1 MRSQEST
8 VDRISVGMLEVT
20 EQRFYRWIAGQEA
33 QVPSQALSRH
43 THRSG
48 IANQQI
54 LQGGSDGRGIPWPTR
69 LCDPSSVRFVILQ
82 VADAYV
88 VVPATVVTALDQR
101 LPWSLACRVGSP
113 LDLLQL
119 GVGEMSVL
127 RSCCGLLALHE
138 QPAVEHCASS
148 DPVRP
153 GAGPLTARQRSCAAW
168 ISLNAIASPRS
179 RHGALVTRVLSRT
192 SR

>member
-1 MRSQEST
+1 MGDEVKVGVGSQDLPRADS
-8 VDRISVGMLEVT
+8 
-20 EQRFYRWIAGQEA
+20 
-33 QVPSQALSRH
+33 PRH
-43 THRSG
+43 IH
-48 IANQQI
+48 
-54 LQGGSDGRGIPWPTR
+54 
-69 LCDPSSVRFVILQ
+69 VRFVILQ
-82 VADAYV
+82 AADADE
-88 VVPATVVTALDQR
+88 VVPATVVTALDER

-168 ISLNAIASPRS
+168 ISLNAIASPRLETRGLGNPCAQPHKS
-179 RHGALVTRVLSRT
+179 RSVVSIGLNVFRCSQCSAGVVERQQLVEVVADLAAALGH
-192 SR
+192 